1 MASVNKALLIG
12 HVGRVDIKEVGTGKI
27 ANFSLATKE
36 GYKDKSGEWQDETT
50 WHNVVA
56 YGSLATVIERYVKKG
71 SILYTEGRIRKR
83 KYNDRD
89 GNEKEIVEIVA
100 QTVQI
105 LDQKQTTNN
114 TRAAQ
119 QEDMGF

>member
-1 MASVNKALLIG
+1 MLIG

-36 GYKDKSGEWQDETT
+36 GYKDKSGVWQDETT

-56 YGSLATVIERYVKKG
+56 YGNLATVIDRFVKKG
-71 SILYTEGRIRKR
+71 SVIYAEGRIRKR

-89 GNEKEIVEIVA
+89 GNEKEIVEVVA
-100 QTVQI
+100 NTIQL
-105 LDQKQTTNN
+105 LDQKQTANN
-114 TRAAQ
+114 THNAPA
-119 QEDMGF
+119 EDMGF